1 MEKKL
6 TTGPGLMIAIPT
18 LGRPV
23 NLDWA
28 LAFKALN
35 PPINYN
41 IVFSIVHGQ
50 EVGIARNE
58 LARQAIEKNTKYL
71 FFLGD
76 DVIVP
81 PHTLRQLIFRMENDP
96 TVGVVGGVY
105 CSKTE
110 IPYPLIFKGNGQ
122 GAYWDWK
129 IGEYFECTGIGMD
142 CTLIRTSLLSELGKE
157 QFKTVDKDDYLD
169 GINNAESWTE
179 DLYFCNRVLKETNYK
194 VMVDTSV
201 MCQHFDIYSNKVY
214 TLPNSLPYRQRSV
227 SGRSKCLMLGPKVE
241 LNEDYEIIYC
251 TETDDPSYDYRV
263 AFNNLPFDMGQF
275 DWVIVTK
282 HIEHMPDKELK
293 EWLRVAKDKVSFNTP
308 DFFNRDVLA
317 KVYNGTVNGSFIEIT
332 KEIPKEWNNSSTSRQ
347 QPLQVIILP
356 EVGV

>member
-1 MEKKL
+1 MNKKL
-6 TTGPGLMIAIPT
+6 TTGPGILIGIPT

-41 IVFSIVHGQ
+41 INFSIIKGA
-50 EVGIARNE
+50 EVGHARC
-58 LARQAIEKNTKYL
+58 AFAKQAIEKGTKYL

-81 PHTLRQLIFRMENDP
+81 PHTIRQLIFRMENDS

-110 IPYPLIFKGNGQ
+110 IPYPLIFKGNGA

-142 CTLIRTSLLSELGKE
+142 CTLVRTELLAKLSEPY
-157 QFKTVDKDDYLD
+157 FKTCDEDQYLD

-179 DLYFCNRVLKETNYK
+179 DLYFCKKVLEETDYK
-194 VMVDTSV
+194 VMVDTSII
-201 MCQHFDIYSNKVY
+201 CEHFDVYTDRVY
-214 TLPNSLPYRQRSV
+214 TLPKGSLPFRQKGV
-227 SGRSKCLMLGPKVE
+227 TKDKKCLMLGPAIE
-241 LNEDYEIIYC
+241 LADDSYEVVRC
-251 TETDDPSYDYRV
+251 SDTGDSSADYRCS
-263 AFNNLPFDMGQF
+263 FDNLPFDAQQF

-282 HIEHMPDKELK
+282 PVTIMPDKAII
-293 EWLRVAKDKVSFNTP
+293 EWKRVVKNKISFNVPNFFNIEMVAKVFGGKVDGTF
-308 DFFNRDVLA
+308 VE
-317 KVYNGTVNGSFIEIT
+317 VENGCPSN
-332 KEIPKEWNNSSTSRQ
+332 
-347 QPLQVIILP
+347 
-356 EVGV
+356 